1 MNTPEKNIG
10 IISKGLLLIGG
21 ILLVVSLFNPIWRIE
36 LDAPQYPEGLALTI
50 HANKLGGEVDII
62 NGLNHYIGMKTLHA
76 DEFIEFT
83 VLPYIISFY
92 ALACLLVIFI
102 NKKKALYF
110 LFGAFVLFGIV
121 AMIDFWRWE
130 YNYGHNLD
138 PNAAI
143 IVPGMAYQPP
153 LIGFKQL
160 LNFGAYSIPDIGG
173 WLFIASGLLMAAAVI
188 LEFMKTKKMMKQK
201 IMTVVL
207 PVMLF
212 SFLSCAQKDPDPIKL
227 NSDNCD
233 NCGMTISNPKF
244 AAVLFTTKGR
254 TYKFDDISCLLDYK
268 NDNKEKSIGAGL
280 YVSNFLKDNQLLPVE
295 VAIYIK
301 GDNVK
306 SPMGGN
312 IAAFNDRESANTYAV
327 DLSAEFTDWNA
338 INK

>member
-1 MNTPEKNIG
+1 MNSTEKNIG
-10 IISKGLLLIGG
+10 IISKVLLVIAA

-50 HANKLGGEVDII
+50 HANKMGGEVDII

-83 VLPYIISFY
+83 ILPYIISGY
-92 ALACLLVIFI
+92 ALACLLVVFI
-102 NKKKALYF
+102 KRKKALNI
-110 LFGAFVLFGIV
+110 LFGAFLLFGII
-121 AMIDFWRWE
+121 AMVDFWRWE

-138 PNAAI
+138 PTAAI

-173 WLFIASGLLMAAAVI
+173 WLFIASGLLMALAVF
-188 LEFMKTKKMMKQK
+188 LEYMKTKKMLKLK
-201 IMTVVL
+201 IATTVL
-207 PVMLF
+207 PVILLSFF
-212 SFLSCAQKDPDPIKL
+212 SCEPTKLDAIKL

-268 NDNKEKSIGAGL
+268 NENKEKEIGAGL
-280 YVSNFLKDNQLLPVE
+280 YVSNFLNDNQLLPVE
-295 VAIYIK
+295 ISVYIK
-301 GDNVK
+301 GENVK

-312 IAAFNDRESANTYAV
+312 IAAFENKEVANTYAV
-327 DLSAEFTDWNA
+327 DLGAEFITWDS

>member
-21 ILLVVSLFNPIWRIE
+21 ILLVISLFSPIWRIE

-50 HANKLGGEVDII
+50 HANKIGGEVDII

-268 NDNKEKSIGAGL
+268 NDNKEKALNAGL
-280 YVSNFLKDNQLLPVE
+280 YVANFLSDNQILPVE
-295 VAIYIK
+295 KAVFIK
-301 GDNVK
+301 GENVK

-312 IAAFNDRESANTYAV
+312 IAAFENKESANTYAV
-327 DLSAEFTDWNA
+327 DLAAEFTDWNA

>member
-21 ILLVVSLFNPIWRIE
+21 ILLVISLFSPIWRIE

-50 HANKLGGEVDII
+50 HANKIGGEVDII

-160 LNFGAYSIPDIGG
+160 LNFGAYSIPDMGG

-280 YVSNFLKDNQLLPVE
+280 YVSNFLNDNQLLPVE
-295 VAIYIK
+295 VAVYIK

-312 IAAFNDRESANTYAV
+312 VAAFNDKESANTYAV
-327 DLSAEFTDWNA
+327 DLSAEFTDWNT

>member
-21 ILLVVSLFNPIWRIE
+21 ILLVISLFSPIWRIE

-50 HANKLGGEVDII
+50 HANKIGGEVDII

-280 YVSNFLKDNQLLPVE
+280 YVSNFLNDNQLLPVE
-295 VAIYIK
+295 VAVYIK

-312 IAAFNDRESANTYAV
+312 VAAFNDKESANTYAV
-327 DLSAEFTDWNA
+327 DLSAEFTDWNT